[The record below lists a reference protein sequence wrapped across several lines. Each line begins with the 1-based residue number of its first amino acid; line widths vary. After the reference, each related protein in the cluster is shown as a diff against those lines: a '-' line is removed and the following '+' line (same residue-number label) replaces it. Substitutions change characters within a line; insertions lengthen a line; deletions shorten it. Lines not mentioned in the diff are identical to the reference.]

1 MKLKNFYSTLFKIA
15 VPIILQ
21 NLLQTF
27 VNILD
32 TVMIGQLGEAKIA
45 AVGLGNQ
52 VFFLLN
58 MMLFG
63 ISSGGSIFF
72 AQLWGKKDING
83 IRKTLGITLSFSLV
97 LSLLFTLGTQICP
110 GFLMSFYSKEKDII
124 ALGEDYFRVAGFSYP
139 LMAISFAYQ
148 IAFRATGHVVLPTVS
163 TAAAFSV
170 NAVFNYLFIF
180 GFHISLPFFDLNIPA
195 FGIKGAALATVVAR
209 IVEFIIVIGYSYFK
223 RFETCGKLRELFS
236 FSKDSVGRYL
246 KIALPVILNESLWG
260 FGITTQ
266 NSIFA
271 HAGQDVIATF
281 NITGTVSQLTWVF
294 FIGVGNAAGI
304 IIGQKIGEG
313 NDSLARKYAFRFA
326 WFMPVCAVIIAQLL
340 IPLSFLLPYLFNV
353 KPSTIQ
359 QAKYMLYILICLYPF
374 MAFNMCYIVGICR
387 AGGDTVY
394 SAVNDLIW
402 MWCIGIPLGCLAAF
416 YFKQPAWVIY
426 IAIQI
431 EQILKFFAGVLRL
444 KSGKWLHNVT

>member
-72 AQLWGKKDING
+72 AQLWGKKDIKG

-124 ALGEDYFRVAGFSYP
+124 ALGEEYLRVAGFSYP

-163 TAAAFSV
+163 TAAAF
-170 NAVFNYLFIF
+170 
-180 GFHISLPFFDLNIPA
+180 
-195 FGIKGAALATVVAR
+195 
-209 IVEFIIVIGYSYFK
+209 
-223 RFETCGKLRELFS
+223 
-236 FSKDSVGRYL
+236 
-246 KIALPVILNESLWG
+246 
-260 FGITTQ
+260 
-266 NSIFA
+266 
-271 HAGQDVIATF
+271 
-281 NITGTVSQLTWVF
+281 
-294 FIGVGNAAGI
+294 
-304 IIGQKIGEG
+304 
-313 NDSLARKYAFRFA
+313 
-326 WFMPVCAVIIAQLL
+326 
-340 IPLSFLLPYLFNV
+340 
-353 KPSTIQ
+353 
-359 QAKYMLYILICLYPF
+359 
-374 MAFNMCYIVGICR
+374 
-387 AGGDTVY
+387 
-394 SAVNDLIW
+394 
-402 MWCIGIPLGCLAAF
+402 
-416 YFKQPAWVIY
+416 
-426 IAIQI
+426 
-431 EQILKFFAGVLRL
+431 
-444 KSGKWLHNVT
+444 